1 MRVTCMQK
9 KVKIESNSPQ
19 NMQKKLKNKS
29 LQNALEVTCKQ
40 KRLNTKSNSSQM
52 CPQVTFSVWISELI
66 FSRAKHTSFH
76 FHWQLQTE
84 ANFWNTGMHLKF
96 HFHFSEIIQMS
107 SVNTEPSQQ
116 WELFSILLWRGSW
129 FWLFT
134 HFGAIKSPRLRL
146 GLFIAPKCVKS
157 QNQLPFHTMKKHI

>member
-1 MRVTCMQK
+1 
-9 KVKIESNSPQ
+9 
-19 NMQKKLKNKS
+19 
-29 LQNALEVTCKQ
+29 
-40 KRLNTKSNSSQM
+40 
-52 CPQVTFSVWISELI
+52 
-66 FSRAKHTSFH
+66 
-76 FHWQLQTE
+76 
-84 ANFWNTGMHLKF
+84 MHLKF

-157 QNQLPFHTMKKHI
+157 QNQLPFHTIKSVRFLEFCHFLKVKDWWNKFKSLFHHFLFTVCEHTCTLYKNRSSDTWYDTKITFSKRCEGTCFYPLHFAYKSCLPFRSFL

>member
-1 MRVTCMQK
+1 MVLTCMQREGVAARAQLCLLFICSTDDQVGFNG
-9 KVKIESNSPQ
+9 KVF
-19 NMQKKLKNKS
+19 
-29 LQNALEVTCKQ
+29 A
-40 KRLNTKSNSSQM
+40 KRIHLR
-52 CPQVTFSVWISELI
+52 PRLTFSFLISELF

-76 FHWQLQTE
+76 FHWQLQNE
-84 ANFWNTGMHLKF
+84 ANFWNTGIHLKF
-96 HFHFSEIIQMS
+96 HFHFSEIIQIS

-146 GLFIAPKCVKS
+146 GLFIAAKCVKS
-157 QNQLPFHTMKKHI
+157 QNHPPFYTINSAIVRLSLR

>member
-1 MRVTCMQK
+1 
-9 KVKIESNSPQ
+9 
-19 NMQKKLKNKS
+19 
-29 LQNALEVTCKQ
+29 
-40 KRLNTKSNSSQM
+40 
-52 CPQVTFSVWISELI
+52 
-66 FSRAKHTSFH
+66 
-76 FHWQLQTE
+76 
-84 ANFWNTGMHLKF
+84 MHLKF

-157 QNQLPFHTMKKHI
+157 QNQLPFHTINFGVRGFSVKIAYWNLRSFRANTNRLTSPFRAFQKQVRQRTWPDVSALNSLHLAPTAMLISGWWLDQVSQPVFEAN